1 MDLFIFKKIFYI
13 REVTKV
19 SLQIFNKI
27 SLIQLRAMVAN
38 ILGSEKKIQ
47 PNLLNLLTKKSS
59 RPALVM
65 DKEMTSLQKWS
76 YLFKN
81 QETLNLQTI
90 TVTVQ

>member
-1 MDLFIFKKIFYI
+1 MDLFILKKIFYI

-19 SLQIFNKI
+19 SLPIFNKT
-27 SLIQLRAMVAN
+27 SLIQLRSMVAN

-47 PNLLNLLTKKSS
+47 PNLLNLLTKKRS